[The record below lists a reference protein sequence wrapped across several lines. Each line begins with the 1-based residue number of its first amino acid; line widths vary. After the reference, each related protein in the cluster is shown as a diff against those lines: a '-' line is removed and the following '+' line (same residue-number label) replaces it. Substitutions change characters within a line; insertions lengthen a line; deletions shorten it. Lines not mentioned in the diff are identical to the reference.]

1 MGRGHRGLCHGS
13 EERARR
19 AFLRPQARLGKLSLL
34 LFGKRIRSQA
44 DSRQGRGRAS
54 LHGLRAAQLGRVS
67 RTNHRRPQDL
77 GQGQTQGRSSGSA
90 YRHRVQ
96 HQGLPADHSGL
107 RLDEGRKAHRR
118 GPSSRGQ
125 LSLRGLDF
133 PPPTLE
139 ESNNYLGIV
148 KDSVQEVG
156 KENGVFMGLSAVF
169 LDRDALFRPELVRS
183 GKPDGHGR
191 IMLRDWELGLA
202 LNHAL
207 SSFGLTR
214 RCAKLLPMAE

>member
-1 MGRGHRGLCHGS
+1 MGRGHRGLRHGS

-19 AFLRPQARLGKLSLL
+19 AFLRPQAWLGKLSLL

-77 GQGQTQGRSSGSA
+77 GQSQTKGRSSGSA

-96 HQGLPADHSGL
+96 HQGLSADHSGL

-125 LSLRGLDF
+125 LPLRGLDF
-133 PPPTLE
+133 PPPYARRIKQLPR
-139 ESNNYLGIV
+139 
-148 KDSVQEVG
+148 
-156 KENGVFMGLSAVF
+156 
-169 LDRDALFRPELVRS
+169 DRQGFRPGS
-183 GKPDGHGR
+183 GKGERRIHG
-191 IMLRDWELGLA
+191 A
-202 LNHAL
+202 
-207 SSFGLTR
+207 FGYFSGSRCPFQARVGPVGQTR
-214 RCAKLLPMAE
+214 RARTDHVAGLGAWSGAQPCPQLRSA